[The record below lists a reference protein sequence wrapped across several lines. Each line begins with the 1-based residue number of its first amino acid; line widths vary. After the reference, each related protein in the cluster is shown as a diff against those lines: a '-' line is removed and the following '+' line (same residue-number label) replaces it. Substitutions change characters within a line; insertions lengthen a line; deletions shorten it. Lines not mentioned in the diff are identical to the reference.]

1 MVILLELW
9 VAGATARTRHA
20 NRLRP
25 DFILSRGRA
34 CPGADYVTQILG
46 IEQTVTGRG
55 VSILKIAGFW
65 SREKGVDHD

>member
-1 MVILLELW
+1 MQT
-9 VAGATARTRHA
+9 GFARTLFFR
-20 NRLRP
+20 REEQV
-25 DFILSRGRA
+25 
-34 CPGADYVTQILG
+34 PGADHLTQILG